1 MIVTVTE
8 AWAIY
13 TPTIPANSVAIG
25 TVAIA
30 GNRIGALVRLPGG
43 ALVQVNAGVVRSL
56 DQRVAE
62 LALSAAE
69 NLVRMMTSLDGL
81 NTAK

>member
-1 MIVTVTE
+1 VIVTVTE

-13 TPTIPANSVAIG
+13 TPTIPANSP
-25 TVAIA
+25 
-30 GNRIGALVRLPGG
+30 GALVRLPGG